1 MAGKRTACKR
11 REASPPT
18 SPADV
23 LARYARR
30 QVRATAVSLVQCAR
44 ALGDVRRLCGD
55 SAASGSEAA
64 VFVLEASRLHAV
76 MLSAAEL
83 CCAAL
88 VVQPAVAAA
97 METDHPPKPVV
108 NVRTRRRREQRKAKR
123 LAVKNAASAAAHGV
137 GRKSHNEP
145 RPSQKPQP
153 HASASGRAR
162 ATGSAVVA

>member
-18 SPADV
+18 SPAEA
-23 LARYARR
+23 LARYARQ

-55 SAASGSEAA
+55 SATSGSEAA

-108 NVRTRRRREQRKAKR
+108 NVRTRRRRE
-123 LAVKNAASAAAHGV
+123 LIFVC
-137 GRKSHNEP
+137 
-145 RPSQKPQP
+145 
-153 HASASGRAR
+153 
-162 ATGSAVVA
+162 VALSSTTF